1 MSNNLSRKHS
11 KMIKG
16 QCHSSD
22 ISLGPVQSVYASKG
36 KSGPPV
42 PMADFLKGGP
52 KPLRNFERSEFRPCN
67 HPAPATAGS
76 KKRSV
81 RRHRRRQNKYTRRH

>member
-22 ISLGPVQSVYASKG
+22 ISLGPVRSVYASKG

-42 PMADFLKGGP
+42 VMADFSIGGP
-52 KPLRNFERSEFRPCN
+52 KPLRNFERSEFRPCI
-67 HPAPATAGS
+67 HPAPTTGS

-81 RRHRRRQNKYTRRH
+81 RNRRRRQNKYTRRH